1 MGTGFKGYK
10 IHEQDQNGKRE
21 TTLWID
27 DKIYKTYY
35 SKKIIEKIIERKGLD
50 RAPKYLSNKNERARY
65 LQPLFNQLNIN
76 IKRKLRVLE
85 VGCSSGH
92 ITEYLNHQESINEI
106 HTFDIDSEFVEIT
119 KLKVKELNLDKV
131 IKVLKLSN
139 KTSLNLPYK
148 DNYFDLVI
156 VLAVV
161 EHLPYEN
168 RHMYVDEYYRV
179 LKLNGMIGF
188 YDTPNKYFPIEMH
201 SIGLPFVSLLPPQ
214 IAYIYARLFYKHYRK
229 IDFPQFVRAG
239 TVWRNSSYYE
249 LLPKTL
255 MIDILDVSHEYGYI
269 STNKLARIISKVSKV
284 FGIPSSFFSPNL
296 HVVFKKIKEYE

>member
-27 DKIYKTYY
+27 DKIYKTHY

-50 RAPKYLSNKNERARY
+50 RAPKYLSFKNERAHY
-65 LQPLFNQLNIN
+65 LQPLFNQLNMLDSSIN

-131 IKVLKLSN
+131 IKVQKLSN

-168 RHMYVDEYYRV
+168 R
-179 LKLNGMIGF
+179 
-188 YDTPNKYFPIEMH
+188 
-201 SIGLPFVSLLPPQ
+201 
-214 IAYIYARLFYKHYRK
+214 YICR
-229 IDFPQFVRAG
+229 
-239 TVWRNSSYYE
+239 
-249 LLPKTL
+249 
-255 MIDILDVSHEYGYI
+255 
-269 STNKLARIISKVSKV
+269 
-284 FGIPSSFFSPNL
+284 
-296 HVVFKKIKEYE
+296 